1 MPHAHPHS
9 LCSLLLALFSL
20 PSHTP
25 ASPSAMR
32 CDAVRCGAMRCD
44 VLCLVFIPL
53 PSIVIAPTPP
63 SYSLLPNSSS
73 MLPPASVVWLMKT
86 NVLPEGTTTHDAN
99 ILPEATPSVLSQVLS
114 GGVQVLSGGVQVLSG
129 GVQVLSGGVQVLSG
143 GVQVL
148 SGGVQVLSGGVR
160 VLSGGVQVL
169 SGGVQVLSGG
179 VQVLSGGVQVL
190 SGGVQVLSGGV
201 QVSNHLWFKCPVAFQ
216 ALVPRFLTIRVAS
229 TLAVPHHVLTLY
241 VMLHPPTHPFHP
253 STSPSIPSAH
263 PRFLTPKVAFQ
274 ALIPC
279 FLMTKVA
286 STLAVQPL
294 TSLAALPLLAVIQ
307 VCCTPLHSSLL
318 HSSPLLFTPLLSTP
332 LHSTPL
338 YSNPLYS
345 CPIHSSSLLCSP
357 PLSTPLVSI
366 SLLSTPLHS
375 TSILCG
381 AAPGKLA
388 CTIAY
393 RRPSSLSSLI
403 SAILCGAALGK
414 LACTIAY
421 RRPSSLS
428 SLPSPPA
435 ARHIAFSVAQ
445 SLGLSPSAA
454 ALLSGLPPPKREGA
468 VEGKVGGGK
477 AAPGRGVL
485 SSPGM
490 VGAAE
495 RAAGRKEAV
504 VMSACAFGNSLTLPL
519 VFLATL
525 LTRADAD
532 RAAGYLALFMLV
544 PHLLES
550 GLQHAHTT
558 SPLLPTDPLTGGGAA
573 AATPCPTPLP
583 PHSSCWSPTF
593 WTLGYSMFTGGD
605 NKQEEGE
612 RAGEDMFTH
621 HRCFSPSFPSFSP
634 SFPSFSPSFPS
645 FSPSFPSFSPS
656 FPSFSPPPSSSWSPT
671 FWTLGYG
678 MFTGGDNK
686 QEEGERAGEE
696 ASAAAAAAA
705 EAAVMGVTGFERAV
719 SRVMAVVQKVLNPP
733 IYGVLAGL
741 LIGATPLSHFF
752 LPASS
757 SSAAAA
763 ASLPASA
770 SPWLFSPA
778 TAGIL
783 HGIMEVSF
791 GVGGVGKACGM
802 RCPHWQVL
810 WLFNPATAGIL
821 HGLMEVS
828 DGRRRGMWHVDEPLS
843 VLPLL
848 AWLFN
853 PATAGILHGLMEVSD
868 GRRRGMWHVDEPL
881 SVLPLLSMALQP
893 CHCWHPARHHGG
905 GGGRRGKARHAG
917 WRHASYGIEAAAILG
932 SACVAVQAVVLASS
946 LASSIPSRISLSWP
960 KPSSSPSSTPS
971 PSPSSSSPS
980 HPSSPTSA
988 ATAASVSAAIEQLL
1002 PPAANTQ
1009 VTSLATIPTPGSTPS
1024 SLVLFNPNQLPA
1036 LSGLGMR
1043 EIRVESR
1050 SSVTLPG
1057 VGAAAAGGI
1066 GGGGGGGGGN
1076 GSMELQA
1083 TGRSAS
1089 SASPSSSAALPSLLD
1104 DRALWVVCAVR
1115 LLLLPMLGTIGIMA
1129 LYNARLIPQDP
1140 ICALTLMIQTAMPSA
1155 QNLVLM
1161 SQLSPATKPLAG
1173 MLASLMLRQYAIS
1186 MLPITVWIT
1195 VFLLQPTCCST
1206 PPSPHASLSP
1216 ATPPLRPLQYAISML
1231 PITVWITVFLS
1242 RLNMAI

>member
-1 MPHAHPHS
+1 MCGEPLPIS
-9 LCSLLLALFSL
+9 RSCSPLIWASSEIPAVLLASLGAAFKLF
-20 PSHTP
+20 
-25 ASPSAMR
+25 AM
-32 CDAVRCGAMRCD
+32 CA
-44 VLCLVFIPL
+44 FI
-53 PSIVIAPTPP
+53 
-63 SYSLLPNSSS
+63 
-73 MLPPASVVWLMKT
+73 VWLMK
-86 NVLPEGTTTHDAN
+86 AN
-99 ILPEATPSVLSQVLS
+99 ILPEATPSVLSQV
-114 GGVQVLSGGVQVLSG
+114 
-129 GVQVLSGGVQVLSG
+129 
-143 GVQVL
+143 
-148 SGGVQVLSGGVR
+148 
-160 VLSGGVQVL
+160 
-169 SGGVQVLSGG
+169 
-179 VQVLSGGVQVL
+179 
-190 SGGVQVLSGGV
+190 
-201 QVSNHLWFKCPVAFQ
+201 AFQ
-216 ALVPRFLTIRVAS
+216 ALVPRFLTTRVAS

-241 VMLHPPTHPFHP
+241 SLLLLPILLFTFPPFAFPPFTFP
-253 STSPSIPSAH
+253 PFTFPPFTFPPFAF
-263 PRFLTPKVAFQ
+263 PPFTFPPFAFPPFTFPQVAFQ

-532 RAAGYLALFMLV
+532 RAAGYLALFMVGWSPTFWNPGYSMLTRHRLCFPPTHSQGAVLLLPLLV
-544 PHLLES
+544 PPPSLPILAAGPPPS
-550 GLQHAHTT
+550 GLWATACSQGGIT
-558 SPLLPTDPLTGGGAA
+558 SRRRVSGRGESDGTPYIPLFPFAS
-573 AATPCPTPLP
+573 LP
-583 PHSSCWSPTF
+583 PLSSWSPTF
-593 WTLGYSMFTGGD
+593 WTLGYS
-605 NKQEEGE
+605 
-612 RAGEDMFTH
+612 MFTH

-678 MFTGGDNK
+678 MFTGGYNK

-853 PATAGILHGLMEVSD
+853 PATAGILHGLMEVVGAGEARQGMRVGGEK
-868 GRRRGMWHVDEPL
+868 GRRVE
-881 SVLPLLSMALQP
+881 
-893 CHCWHPARHHGG
+893 
-905 GGGRRGKARHAG
+905 ARHASCLLTTLSP
-917 WRHASYGIEAAAILG
+917 ATAGILHGVMEAAAILG

-1009 VTSLATIPTPGSTPS
+1009 VTSLATIPTPAAAVTAAIELLPPPPAANTQVTALATIPTPGSTPS

-1216 ATPPLRPLQYAISML
+1216 ATPPPRPLQYAISML